1 MSAAKTE
8 DAEAG
13 TKRIIRLDKRGDVAI
28 VTIDNPPVNATSAE
42 VRKGLLDAVE
52 AIDADE
58 SVSAA
63 VLIGEGRNFVA
74 GADIREFGK
83 PLADPQAPDVI
94 AAIETSGKP
103 FVAAI
108 RGAALGGG
116 FELALGCDARVAA
129 PDAIVGLPEIT
140 LGFIPGAGGTQRLP
154 RLLGVSRALEIV
166 TSGRRLPAKEA
177 AELGIIDAIVS
188 GDLLGEAVEFA
199 KGISEKRRLRD
210 RAVPEEPAEAIAEAE
225 SRALKKA
232 AGKDWIGEAID
243 AVKRAASEP
252 FDDALAHERA
262 VFQRLRVSE
271 EAFAL
276 RHLFFAERAAGRMP
290 GLDETSA
297 RRIDSVALIGGG
309 AMGSGIAVAMLSRG
323 VKVTLLERDAEA
335 LETGTK
341 RVRGLLERSVQT
353 GHATAADVEARLAA
367 FSGTVDQAAMH
378 DADLVLEAVFEDMEL
393 KKTVFAEMGQ
403 RANGDAVLASNTSY
417 LDLAEIA
424 AASGHPKRVV
434 GLHFFMPP
442 HIMKLVEV
450 VRGPET
456 ADETLAAALS
466 FARRLGKIPV
476 VAGNGE
482 GFIGNAIYSEYRR
495 HCEFML
501 EDGAYPEDVD
511 GALERFGFAMG
522 PFRVTDLSGLDISA
536 ALRARRRASL
546 DPRERYVSLP
556 DELCELG
563 RLGRKTGA
571 GWYAYDDKGT
581 AIPDPAVRALIDE
594 ASEKKGIAR
603 RTLSEDE
610 IVARAL
616 GAMVSR
622 GAQLLADGIARE
634 PADIDVVMAN
644 GYGFPRHKGGPMF
657 WASRQA
663 PEALARVLESLEAA
677 TGFGFRRGDVASAVS
692 RLSGSG

>member
-1 MSAAKTE
+1 MSATKTA
-8 DAEAG
+8 DAETGA
-13 TKRIIRLDKRGDVAI
+13 KRVIRLDKRGNIAI

-42 VRKGLLDAVE
+42 VRKGLLGAVR
-52 AIDADE
+52 AIDSDDT
-58 SVSAA
+58 VSAA

-74 GADIREFGK
+74 GADIREFGR

-94 AAIETSGKP
+94 AAIEKSGKP

-129 PDAIVGLPEIT
+129 PDAIVGLPEVT

-154 RLLGVSRALEIV
+154 RLLGVSRAIDIV
-166 TSGRRLPAKEA
+166 TSGRRLAAKEA

-199 KGISEKRRLRD
+199 KGIPEKRRLRD
-210 RAVPEEPAEAIAEAE
+210 RAAPQEPAEAIAAAE

-232 AGKDWIGEAID
+232 AGKGWIAEAID
-243 AVKRAASEP
+243 AVKRAATGP
-252 FDDALAHERA
+252 FDEALAHERA

-290 GLDETSA
+290 GLDETAA

-323 VKVTLLERDAEA
+323 VKVTLLEKDAEA
-335 LETGTK
+335 LEAGTA
-341 RVRGLLERSVQT
+341 RVRELLERSVQT

-367 FSGTVDQAAMH
+367 FSGTIDQAAMR
-378 DADLVLEAVFEDMEL
+378 DADLVLEAVFEDMAL
-393 KKTVFAEMGQ
+393 KKTVFAEMGR
-403 RANGDAVLASNTSY
+403 RASAGAVLASNTSY
-417 LDLAEIA
+417 LDLGEIA
-424 AASGHPKRVV
+424 AASGHPERVV

-450 VRGPET
+450 VRGPQT
-456 ADETLAAALS
+456 ADETLVAALS

-536 ALRARRRASL
+536 ALRARHRASL

-571 GWYAYDDKGT
+571 GWYAYDDKRT
-581 AIPDPAVRALIDE
+581 AVPDPTVRALIEE

-603 RTLSEDE
+603 RKLSEDE

-616 GAMVSR
+616 GAMVNR

-663 PEALARVLESLEAA
+663 PDALARALDSVEKAA
-677 TGFGFRRGDVASAVS
+677 GFGFRRGDVAAALS
-692 RLSGSG
+692 RLADAG